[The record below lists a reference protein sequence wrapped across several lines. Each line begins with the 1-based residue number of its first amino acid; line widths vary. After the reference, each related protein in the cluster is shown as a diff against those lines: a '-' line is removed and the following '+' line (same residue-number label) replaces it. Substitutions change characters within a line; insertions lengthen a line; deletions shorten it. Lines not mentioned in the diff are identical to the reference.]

1 MDWRK
6 PHLSADVPV
15 LALPC
20 PTQRPVT
27 DPARQRQRER
37 PQILALRGAFALGQ
51 TAGPGGGLRGST
63 ADADDPRGPVSPAA
77 SARRH
82 RFADIRD
89 TRNASRPPGRKPP
102 PRSARPPLTAPA
114 PGGPAQRIQPATIGI
129 LSTTDGSWINCGPMP
144 SPDETWTRCWPMR
157 SRACNSRLRAV
168 RCLPVHTGRDAEF
181 SWSQLAS

>member
-114 PGGPAQRIQPATIGI
+114 PGGPAQPHTARHHRDTVHYGRVLDQ
-129 LSTTDGSWINCGPMP
+129 LW
-144 SPDETWTRCWPMR
+144 PD
-157 SRACNSRLRAV
+157 AV
-168 RCLPVHTGRDAEF
+168 TGRDLD
-181 SWSQLAS
+181 QVLADAIASLQ